1 MIIKI
6 IRKERSYIG
15 GWNFIDKK
23 GMTFGKLTAEEY
35 LGNGLWHCSCECG
48 NETIVHSDKLP
59 MPGSK
64 KRGIKSCGCAVGK
77 LTKNNN
83 FFSKLD
89 TQEKAYI
96 AGLIATDGNIYDKNN
111 SYGISL
117 ALKSSDRDILEK
129 IKDIIGTRSEIRLKK
144 GVSNL
149 PQGGIC
155 NYELAI
161 LRMYNKQMVKDL
173 EVLGIVPNKTHTL
186 NFDYS
191 KLPIDLFP
199 HFLRGLID
207 GDGDF
212 NLYHKNGRNKSHIG
226 LICSKYLIQS
236 TKEMLLKIF
245 PDMNIVVFHAIGCHE
260 NIWRLRIHNIKD
272 FKKFLNYIY
281 QDATIFLDRK
291 YENYLRISEEEIF
304 KNCEI

>member
-1 MIIKI
+1 MIIT
-6 IRKERSYIG
+6 IRKERCYIG

-35 LGNGLWHCSCECG
+35 LGKGLWRCSCECG

-64 KRGIKSCGCAVGK
+64 RRGTKSCGCGIGK
-77 LTKNNN
+77 LNKNNN

-96 AGLIATDGNIYDKNN
+96 TGLIATDGSIRDSGS
-111 SYGISL
+111 SYEISL
-117 ALKSSDRDILEK
+117 ALKSSDKDILEK
-129 IKDIIGTRSEIRLKK
+129 VKKAIESKSEIRIKR
-144 GVSNL
+144 GTANL
-149 PQGGIC
+149 PQGGTSD
-155 NYELAI
+155 YELSV
-161 LRMYNKQMVKDL
+161 LRIYNKQMVKDL
-173 EVLGIVPNKTHTL
+173 ESLGITPNKSLTL
-186 NFDYS
+186 DFDYS
-191 KLPIDLFP
+191 KLPIELFP

-212 NLYHKNGRNKSHIG
+212 NLYHRNNRNHPHIG
-226 LICSKYLIQS
+226 LIGSKHLIHS
-236 TKEMLLKIF
+236 TKEMLQKVF
-245 PDMNIVVFHAIGCHE
+245 PDMSIMTCHAIGCHE
-260 NIWRLRIHNIKD
+260 NIWRLSIHNMKD
-272 FKKFLNYIY
+272 FKKLLNYIY

-304 KNCEI
+304 KNCKI